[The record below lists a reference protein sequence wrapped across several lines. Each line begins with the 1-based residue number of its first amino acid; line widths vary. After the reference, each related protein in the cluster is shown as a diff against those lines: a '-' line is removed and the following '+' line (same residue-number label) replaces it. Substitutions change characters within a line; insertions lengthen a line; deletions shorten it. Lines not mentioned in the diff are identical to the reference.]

1 MSISNENNNSPYY
14 VVIDLGSN
22 SFHMLITQQ
31 FKGSVQI
38 VDKIK
43 RKVRLAAGLNDDNLL
58 SEQAILRGLTCLSY
72 FAERLRNIPDHQT
85 KIVATAAVRLAKNS
99 ADFLQRA
106 NDILGKKV
114 SLLSGKQEAKLIY
127 LGVAY
132 TNKDTNQ
139 RFVIDIGGASTELI
153 IGLHFKTRK
162 IVSLDIGCV
171 TLNNRFFCDGLITEK
186 AFYNAKSHVS
196 ELLQPLV
203 EEYSSLGWHNTFGG
217 SGTMQALAEMLI
229 FHKKTAI
236 ISRSFL
242 NEVEQQLLMFSNI
255 KQIKI
260 PGLKDQRRPVFLS
273 GITILIAIFDCFN
286 IEELQLSNGAL
297 REGLLYQML
306 PPQKKLPINQQTIK
320 SLKQRY
326 HVDTQYADNVKEQ
339 VIYLFDCF
347 SQAWNLKKD
356 NTYELLL
363 ASSDLHEIGLLL
375 AYKNH
380 HQHSAYI
387 IEHSDLIGFNQ
398 TERQLLK
405 SLILFHT
412 GDISSEC
419 LKQSFTDNQLLIY
432 LLVILRLAVILC
444 RQRNDHHL
452 PSYTAYIDQDIHL
465 CMPNDWL
472 HSHPLIHDELTQEI
486 QCLRKV
492 GYHLIVS

>member
-1 MSISNENNNSPYY
+1 MSISNENNSSPYY

-31 FKGSVQI
+31 LKGSVQI

-58 SEQAILRGLTCLSY
+58 SEQAMLRGLTCLSY
-72 FAERLRNIPDHQT
+72 FAERLRNIPDDQI

-106 NDILGKKV
+106 NAVLGKKV

-132 TNKDTNQ
+132 TNNDTNQ

-153 IGLHFKTRK
+153 IGLHLKTRK

-171 TLNNRFFCDGLITEK
+171 TLNNRYFCDGIITEK
-186 AFYNAKSHVS
+186 TFYNAKLYASK
-196 ELLQPLV
+196 LLQPLV
-203 EEYSSLGWHNTFGG
+203 EEYSSLGWHNTLGG
-217 SGTMQALAEMLI
+217 SGTMQALAEILI
-229 FHKKTAI
+229 FNSKTAI

-242 NEVEQQLLMFSNI
+242 REIEQQLLMFSNI
-255 KQIKI
+255 EHIKI
-260 PGLKDQRRPVFLS
+260 PGLKDQRIPVFLS
-273 GITILIAIFDCFN
+273 GVAILTAIFDCFN

-320 SLKQRY
+320 SLMQRY
-326 HVDTQYADNVKEQ
+326 HVDKQNANNVKEQ
-339 VIYLFDCF
+339 AIYLFDCF
-347 SQAWNLKKD
+347 SQAWDLKKD

-363 ASSDLHEIGLLL
+363 ASADLHEIGLLL
-375 AYKNH
+375 AYKNYQ
-380 HQHSAYI
+380 QHSAYI
-387 IEHSDLIGFNQ
+387 IEHADLIGFNQ

-405 SLILFHT
+405 ALILFHT
-412 GDISSEC
+412 SEVLPER
-419 LKQSFTDNQLLIY
+419 LKHSFANHQLFTR

-444 RQRNDHHL
+444 RQRNNSHL
-452 PSYTAYIDQDIHL
+452 PSYTAYIDQEIYL
-465 CMPNDWL
+465 QMPNNWL
-472 HSHPLIHDELTQEI
+472 HSNTLIHDELTQETQYLETI
-486 QCLRKV
+486 
-492 GYHLIVS
+492 GYRLIIS